1 MEPTATTE
9 SKKSSKKIVL
19 VLVAILLVLAI
30 AGGIAYQTMS
40 NSTTPSTKV
49 INTKNQNPTPEE
61 KSMSPYKNGEFQT
74 IGNYTSPGGPEEIDV
89 TITLTD
95 GVISDAEV
103 ISKATRD
110 MSKKMQAD
118 FIANYKPLVIGRKI
132 DEVSLTKVSGSSL
145 TPKGFNEALE
155 EIKIQAKS

>member
-1 MEPTATTE
+1 MEPTTPTE
-9 SKKSSKKIVL
+9 PKKNSKKIIL

-30 AGGIAYQTMS
+30 AGGIAYQTLNKS
-40 NSTTPSTKV
+40 SITTTE
-49 INTKNQNPTPEE
+49 IIDTTNQNPTPEE
-61 KSMSPYKNGEFQT
+61 ASMSPYKNGEFET

-95 GVISDAEV
+95 GVISDATV
-103 ISKATRD
+103 VSKATRD
-110 MSKKMQAD
+110 MSKKIQAD

-132 DEVSLTKVSGSSL
+132 DDVMLTKVSGSSL

-155 EIKIQAKS
+155 EIKTKAKS

>member
-1 MEPTATTE
+1 MEPTTATE
-9 SKKSSKKIVL
+9 SKKNSKKIILIV
-19 VLVAILLVLAI
+19 VAILLVLAI

-40 NSTTPSTKV
+40 NSTTPSTEV

-61 KSMSPYKNGEFQT
+61 KSMSSYKNGEFQT

-89 TITLTD
+89 IITLTD